1 MDAMAVS
8 VSRSGNYRLG
18 SASGQVLFPDREISF
33 CGEIGLAVRSHI
45 LALWRD
51 YGAVRKKLRH
61 NRATRLP
68 NRANTAMSSVTDLL
82 NTIRASGNGVSL
94 AELLTRY
101 PGIPRRTAQ
110 RQIAALIDSG
120 HVVALGEG
128 RARRYFAAGAESGP
142 APRLASVDSFPPFI
156 PLSADSQDILA
167 YIDQPPEA
175 RKPVGYQRDFLDAY
189 RPNET
194 WYLSESLRRQLYRM
208 GKTTDV
214 EAPAGTYS
222 RAILNR
228 LLIDLSWASSHL
240 EGNTYS
246 RLDTR
251 ELIEHGKAA
260 RGKAA
265 IETQMILNHKTA
277 IEMLVENIDSAEFN
291 RYTLM
296 NLHSA
301 LAENL
306 LPNPADE
313 GRIRQHAVDIGKS
326 VYRPLSTPQQI
337 EEALDAL
344 LLKASLIRDPFE
356 QSFFMMVHLPYLQP
370 FADINK
376 RSSRLAANLPLF
388 RANLCPLTFLDV
400 PEQAYSRATLGV
412 YEMTRVELLR
422 DLYVWAYERSTQEYL
437 AIKQD
442 LAEPD
447 PLRLAWRD
455 FIKQTLR
462 EVVTHPEL
470 DPLSCIQRAV
480 AERVPAEAR
489 PDVQALIVEE
499 LRRLHEGVLARY
511 GLRLSEY
518 AAWKA
523 RQGRAAPSSSMGH
536 GIH

>member
-1 MDAMAVS
+1 M
-8 VSRSGNYRLG
+8 
-18 SASGQVLFPDREISF
+18 I
-33 CGEIGLAVRSHI
+33 
-45 LALWRD
+45 
-51 YGAVRKKLRH
+51 
-61 NRATRLP
+61 
-68 NRANTAMSSVTDLL
+68 
-82 NTIRASGNGVSL
+82 
-94 AELLTRY
+94 
-101 PGIPRRTAQ
+101 
-110 RQIAALIDSG
+110 
-120 HVVALGEG
+120 
-128 RARRYFAAGAESGP
+128 
-142 APRLASVDSFPPFI
+142 
-156 PLSADSQDILA
+156 
-167 YIDQPPEA
+167 
-175 RKPVGYQRDFLDAY
+175 AY
-189 RPNET
+189 RPNQT
-194 WYLSESLRRQLYRM
+194 WYLSEPLRRQLHRM
-208 GKTTDV
+208 GRTADLG
-214 EAPAGTYS
+214 EAAGTYS

-277 IEMLVENIDSAEFN
+277 IELLVENIDSAQFN

-337 EEALDAL
+337 EDVLDAL
-344 LLKASLIRDPFE
+344 LGKASQIEDPFE

-376 RSSRLAANLPLF
+376 RTSRLAANLPLF

-412 YEMTRVELLR
+412 HEMTRVELLR

-442 LAEPD
+442 LTEPD

-455 FIKQTLR
+455 VIKQTLR

-470 DPLSCIQRAV
+470 EPLSCIQRSV
-480 AERVPAEAR
+480 AEQVPAGVQR
-489 PDVQALIVEE
+489 DVQALIVEE

-511 GLRLSEY
+511 GLRPSEY

-523 RQGRAAPSSSMGH
+523 VHRY
-536 GIH
+536 

>member
-1 MDAMAVS
+1 
-8 VSRSGNYRLG
+8 
-18 SASGQVLFPDREISF
+18 
-33 CGEIGLAVRSHI
+33 
-45 LALWRD
+45 
-51 YGAVRKKLRH
+51 
-61 NRATRLP
+61 
-68 NRANTAMSSVTDLL
+68 MSSAPELL
-82 NTIRASGNGVSL
+82 NHIQRSRNGLTL
-94 AELLTRY
+94 AELLTDC
-101 PGIPRRTAQ
+101 PHIARRTAQ
-110 RQIAALIDSG
+110 RQIARLIESG
-120 HVVALGEG
+120 QVTALGEG
-128 RARRYFAAGAESGP
+128 RARRYLAPATRAGSST
-142 APRLASVDSFPPFI
+142 LAIGDDRFPSSI

-167 YIDQPPEA
+167 YIDQPLEA
-175 RKPVGYQRDFLDAY
+175 RKPVGWQRDFLDAY

-194 WYLSESLRRQLYRM
+194 GYLSESLRRQLHKM
-208 GKTTDV
+208 GRTTDV
-214 EAPAGTYS
+214 DEPAGTYS
-222 RAILNR
+222 RAILSR

-260 RGKAA
+260 SGKAA

-277 IEMLVENIDSAEFN
+277 IELLVENIDGAGFN

-326 VYRPLSTPQQI
+326 VYRPLSTPGQI
-337 EEALDAL
+337 EDAL
-344 LLKASLIRDPFE
+344 EVLLAKANQIRDPFE
-356 QSFFMMVHLPYLQP
+356 QSFFTMVHLPYLQP
-370 FADINK
+370 FADVNK
-376 RSSRLAANLPLF
+376 RTSRLAANLPLF

-455 FIKQTLR
+455 LMKQTIR

-470 DPLSCIQRAV
+470 EPLPNIQRAV
-480 AERVPAEAR
+480 AQHVPEQEQPA
-489 PDVQALIVEE
+489 VQALIVEE
-499 LRRLHEGVLARY
+499 LKRLHEGVLARY
-511 GLRLSEY
+511 GLRPSEY
-518 AAWKA
+518 AAWRA
-523 RQGRAAPSSSMGH
+523 EHGRR
-536 GIH
+536 